1 MEIIQSLI
9 VFPDEL
15 TSIQISSL
23 VLVSFLTC
31 FFSGIIGIGG
41 GLILLAFYATVLP
54 ITAVIP
60 IHGFLQFWNNL
71 WRAILTRDY
80 HAPILRSFFWGFI
93 LGTGISMLFVVSLS
107 APILQI
113 SIGIFVLY
121 SVLGKIP
128 ELSKRYLFLGS
139 TISMILSFIIGGTA
153 PLIAAMLNSFSLQAK
168 PFISTLALVLAFQH
182 GLKVI
187 TLGYLGFDF
196 SEYLFLM
203 IFAILAGMV
212 GTYFGVMIMFKL
224 KNDFLTRVVKIALIL
239 LALRLIYLGV
249 TSFIFP

>member
-1 MEIIQSLI
+1 MEIIQSFM
-9 VFPDEL
+9 VFPDAL

-203 IFAILAGMV
+203 ICAILAGMV

-224 KNDFLTRVVKIALIL
+224 QNDFLTRVVKIALIL
-239 LALRLIYLGV
+239 LALRLICLGV